1 MKKILVIQQKMIGDV
16 LVSTILCETL
26 VKAFSNA
33 TIHYLIYHNTYPV
46 LENNHERYQPIL
58 FTPEHRKSKK
68 ALFELGLQLRKE
80 NYDVVID
87 AYSKIESWVIVA
99 LSKAPIKISYKK
111 KFSNVLYTHLVE
123 RHNEA
128 NTNLGLVIEHRLKLL
143 QPLNIAENNYVTKP
157 KINVAQYELNAV
169 KTSLIYEGIT
179 LNKPIAMLNIL
190 GSSNDKTYPI
200 KYMSTIVDEV
210 AKNDVQIIFN
220 YMPHQQAIVEELLS
234 LCNKETKT
242 KVFKTII
249 AKSIRELVA
258 MICFCDFIIGN
269 DGGAMNMAKALN
281 IPTFIIFSP
290 WIEKKAWNT
299 FEDGQN
305 NISVHL
311 NDYLPEE
318 FANKKL
324 KTIKKENQKL
334 YQKFKPD
341 FFIPLIQNFLN
352 FHLEH
357 GTK

>member
-26 VKAFSNA
+26 VKAFPNA

-87 AYSKIESWVIVA
+87 AYSKIESWILVA
-99 LSKAPIKISYKK
+99 LSNAPMKISFKK
-111 KFSNVLYTHLVE
+111 GFSNILYTHVIE
-123 RHNEA
+123 RHTNA
-128 NTNLGLVIEHRLKLL
+128 TTNLGLVIEHRLKLL
-143 QPLNIAENNYVTKP
+143 QPLGITKNLVTHP
-157 KINVAQYELNAV
+157 KI
-169 KTSLIYEGIT
+169 KIT
-179 LNKPIAMLNIL
+179 LEEQKNAQNLLIQNGLSLDVPIIMLNIL
-190 GSSNDKTYPI
+190 GSSNDKSYPLP
-200 KYMSTIVDEV
+200 YMAKIIDEV
-210 AKNDVQIIFN
+210 AQKNVQILFN
-220 YMPHQQAIVEELLS
+220 YMPNQQAIVEELLAM
-234 LCNKETKT
+234 CKDFTKE
-242 KVFKTII
+242 KVFKNVI
-249 AKSIRELVA
+249 AKSLRDLVVLIGQCN
-258 MICFCDFIIGN
+258 MVIGN

-281 IPTFIIFSP
+281 KPTFIIFSP

-299 FEDGQN
+299 FEDGKN
-305 NISVHL
+305 HISVHL

-334 YQKFKPD
+334 YQKFNPEL
-341 FFIPLIQNFLN
+341 FISSIRNFLN
-352 FHLEH
+352 FHLGH